1 MVPYP
6 VYIRPYPPAALPGS
20 PEEAPAQGMGRQELF
35 APAYLGDHRPDLG
48 GMDRL
53 GQELGISQK
62 GEDAVIA
69 DGHYP
74 VQHILS
80 THAPEEDHVA
90 FFHSAIGKIQ
100 ENRVPGV

>member
-1 MVPYP
+1 
-6 VYIRPYPPAALPGS
+6 
-20 PEEAPAQGMGRQELF
+20 MGAEELF
-35 APAYLGDHRPDLG
+35 LPAYLGDHRPDLG
-48 GMDRL
+48 GVDRFGQDL
-53 GQELGISQK
+53 GVPQK
-62 GEDAVIA
+62 GEDAVVA
-69 DGHYP
+69 DAYHP

>member
-1 MVPYP
+1 
-6 VYIRPYPPAALPGS
+6 
-20 PEEAPAQGMGRQELF
+20 MGRQELF

-48 GMDRL
+48 GVDRL
-53 GQELGISQK
+53 GPELGVSQQ

-69 DGHYP
+69 DAHHP

-80 THAPEEDHVA
+80 THAPEEDHVP

>member
-1 MVPYP
+1 MD
-6 VYIRPYPPAALPGS
+6 RF
-20 PEEAPAQGMGRQELF
+20 RQELGV
-35 APAYLGDHRPDLG
+35 P
-48 GMDRL
+48 
-53 GQELGISQK
+53 QQ
-62 GEDAVIA
+62 GEDAVLA

-80 THAPEEDHVA
+80 TCAPEEDHVA